1 MDCCDRKI
9 KNYQLKHKTLLFA
22 KLIVL
27 MYTKNLILLSS
38 LRERKRK
45 THTKQRL
52 KLGMYTRH
60 ARWVGF
66 RPDTFQFGR
75 TDYFVTSDS
84 CITELC
90 QP

>member
-1 MDCCDRKI
+1 MDCCEIKI

-45 THTKQRL
+45 NTQNKGL
-52 KLGMYTRH
+52 N
-60 ARWVGF
+60 
-66 RPDTFQFGR
+66 
-75 TDYFVTSDS
+75 
-84 CITELC
+84 
-90 QP
+90 